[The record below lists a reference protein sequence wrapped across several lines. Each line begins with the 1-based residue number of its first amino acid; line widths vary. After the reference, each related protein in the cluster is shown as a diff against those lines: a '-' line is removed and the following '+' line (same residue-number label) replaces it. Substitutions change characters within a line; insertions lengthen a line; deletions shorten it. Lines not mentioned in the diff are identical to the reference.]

1 MVEKNNKQVKYINS
15 IITNSGKVD
24 EEKRTGCSMREDG
37 SGGELP
43 HEAAM

>member
-15 IITNSGKVD
+15 IINSSKAD

-37 SGGELP
+37 SGGGLP